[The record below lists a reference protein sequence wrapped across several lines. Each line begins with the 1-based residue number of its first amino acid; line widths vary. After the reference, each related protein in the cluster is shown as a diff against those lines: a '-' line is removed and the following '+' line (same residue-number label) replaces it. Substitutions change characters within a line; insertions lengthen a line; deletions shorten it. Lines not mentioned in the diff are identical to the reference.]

1 MINEPTSGLWAYIDD
16 LRRQNMEVKIERN
29 RYKVALQEIA
39 DAAGFDNIG
48 NWARNKARDTLEK
61 EAQP

>member
-1 MINEPTSGLWAYIDD
+1 MSDEPTSGLLAYIEY
-16 LRRQNMEVKIERN
+16 LRRRNMEVKIERN

-48 NWARNKARDTLEK
+48 NWARNKPVTR
-61 EAQP
+61 